1 MKLKEL
7 RNQVNA
13 ILSIV
18 APRTRF
24 YVSQMI
30 WQHDENAFLE
40 LTLYPEEGGPYYE
53 TVKFLQN
60 HYDESGLIRNKGVK
74 TPAEMLKRIKAAVEA
89 YQKQSNVNY
98 KTIELDEEP
107 ENIYRYM
114 GNYSD
119 RHRANAPF
127 E

>member
-1 MKLKEL
+1 MTLKQL
-7 RNQVNA
+7 RNQVKA

-24 YVSQMI
+24 YISQMI
-30 WQHDENAFLE
+30 WQDDEADYLE
-40 LTLYPEEGGPYYE
+40 LTLYPDEGGPYYE
-53 TVKFLQN
+53 TVRFLQS
-60 HYDESGLIRNKGVK
+60 HYDKGGLLRHKGVK

-107 ENIYRYM
+107 ENINRHV
-114 GNYSD
+114 GHRPNSD
-119 RHRANAPF
+119 PYNFPF
-127 E
+127 